1 MNKQNIISFT
11 PYDWIWNI
19 VLHQKQYVYVGRYG
33 VIFSSSFAS
42 HPPPPL
48 SLSSVCRNDYLKNS
62 NQSSHFLITYSKP
75 LWRGAFHLQSLHYPS
90 GNSSFVHHHE
100 KVIHVSSVFF
110 FENQTGINFMVKY
123 RTKAPLAFSEQHVS
137 SRTVM
142 YMRYK
147 GSFLLQ
153 TVLAKGP
160 HHNHQIF
167 VGWHISWT
175 SHHIY
180 ILIPHSSGTKL
191 HTSFDSALSSCFLDN
206 AKASIDLGCYWE
218 SPWLCH

>member
-1 MNKQNIISFT
+1 
-11 PYDWIWNI
+11 
-19 VLHQKQYVYVGRYG
+19 
-33 VIFSSSFAS
+33 
-42 HPPPPL
+42 
-48 SLSSVCRNDYLKNS
+48 
-62 NQSSHFLITYSKP
+62 
-75 LWRGAFHLQSLHYPS
+75 
-90 GNSSFVHHHE
+90 
-100 KVIHVSSVFF
+100 
-110 FENQTGINFMVKY
+110 MVKY

-191 HTSFDSALSSCFLDN
+191 HTSFDSALSSCVLDN

-218 SPWLCH
+218 SPWLCQVSLILYFSCYLKLRYFKSKSAYDMQFQWAVRSLKGVRYREEKKNCMKTISNSSIWSSGYNPHSSTVILANTILMHDSTSST

>member
-1 MNKQNIISFT
+1 
-11 PYDWIWNI
+11 
-19 VLHQKQYVYVGRYG
+19 
-33 VIFSSSFAS
+33 
-42 HPPPPL
+42 
-48 SLSSVCRNDYLKNS
+48 
-62 NQSSHFLITYSKP
+62 
-75 LWRGAFHLQSLHYPS
+75 
-90 GNSSFVHHHE
+90 
-100 KVIHVSSVFF
+100 
-110 FENQTGINFMVKY
+110 MVKY

-180 ILIPHSSGTKL
+180 ILIPIAQGPNSIHLLTRHCHLVSLTMQKPQLTLGVIEKVHDYVINIVFQL
-191 HTSFDSALSSCFLDN
+191 LPEIKILIK
-206 AKASIDLGCYWE
+206 AKVHMICNFSEL
-218 SPWLCH
+218 